1 MEKVRLDQWLWAA
14 RFYKTRSLSKT
25 AINRGKVQVNGTS
38 CKPSKEIVISD
49 EVLIRAKH
57 FQKTVIVSF
66 LSNIRQNA
74 TLASKLYVET
84 EESIDTRLREQALK
98 KSSFDLRVNS
108 VKPNKKQRR
117 QLDSFLNSNF

>member
-25 AINRGKVQVNGTS
+25 AINSGKVKVNGKS
-38 CKPSKEIVISD
+38 CKPSKEIVVSD

-74 TLASKLYVET
+74 SLASKLYVET

-117 QLDSFLNSNF
+117 QLDSFFNSNF

>member
-25 AINRGKVQVNGTS
+25 AINSGKVKVNGKS
-38 CKPSKEIVISD
+38 CKPSKEIVVSD
-49 EVLIRAKH
+49 EVLIRAKYS
-57 FQKTVIVSF
+57 QKTVIVSF

>member
-25 AINRGKVQVNGTS
+25 AINSGKVKVNGKS
-38 CKPSKEIVISD
+38 CKPSKEIVVSD

-74 TLASKLYVET
+74 TIASKLYVET

-98 KSSFDLRVNS
+98 KSSFDSRVNS

>member
-25 AINRGKVQVNGTS
+25 AINSGKVKVNGKS

-98 KSSFDLRVNS
+98 KSSFDLSVNS

-117 QLDSFLNSNF
+117 QLGSFLNSNF

>member
-25 AINRGKVQVNGTS
+25 AINSGKVKVNGKS

-98 KSSFDLRVNS
+98 KSSFDLSVNS

-117 QLDSFLNSNF
+117 QLDSFLTSNF

>member
-25 AINRGKVQVNGTS
+25 AINSGKVKVNGKS

-84 EESIDTRLREQALK
+84 EVSIDTRLREQALK

>member
-25 AINRGKVQVNGTS
+25 AINSGKVKVNGKS

-57 FQKTVIVSF
+57 SQKTVIVSF

-84 EESIDTRLREQALK
+84 EESIDTRLRKQALK
-98 KSSFDLRVNS
+98 KSSFDLSVNS

>member
-25 AINRGKVQVNGTS
+25 AINSGKVKVNGKS

-84 EESIDTRLREQALK
+84 EESIDTRLKEQALK

>member
-14 RFYKTRSLSKT
+14 RFYKTRSLAKT
-25 AINRGKVQVNGTS
+25 AINSGKVKVNGKS

-98 KSSFDLRVNS
+98 KSSFDLSVNS

>member
-25 AINRGKVQVNGTS
+25 AINSGKVKVNGKS

-57 FQKTVIVSF
+57 SQKTVIVSF

-108 VKPNKKQRR
+108 VKPSKKQRR

>member
-25 AINRGKVQVNGTS
+25 AINSGKVKVNGKS

-57 FQKTVIVSF
+57 SRKTVIVSF

-84 EESIDTRLREQALK
+84 EESIDKRLREQALK
-98 KSSFDLRVNS
+98 KSSFDLSVNS

>member
-25 AINRGKVQVNGTS
+25 AINSGKVKVNGKS

-98 KSSFDLRVNS
+98 KSSFDLGVNS
-108 VKPNKKQRR
+108 AKPNKKQRR

>member
-25 AINRGKVQVNGTS
+25 AINSGRVKVNGKS
-38 CKPSKEIVISD
+38 CKPSKEIVIGD

-57 FQKTVIVSF
+57 SQKTVVVNF

-74 TLASKLYVET
+74 TLASKLYIET

-98 KSSFDLRVNS
+98 KSSFDLHVNS

>member
-25 AINRGKVQVNGTS
+25 AINSGKVKVNGKA
-38 CKPSKEIVISD
+38 CKPSKEIVVSD

>member
-25 AINRGKVQVNGTS
+25 AINNGKVKVNGKS

-57 FQKTVIVSF
+57 SQKTVIVSF

-98 KSSFDLRVNS
+98 KSSFDLSVNS

>member
-25 AINRGKVQVNGTS
+25 AINSNKVKVNGKS

-98 KSSFDLRVNS
+98 KSSFDLSVNS

>member
-25 AINRGKVQVNGTS
+25 AINSGKVKVNGKS
-38 CKPSKEIVISD
+38 CKPSKEIVVSD

-57 FQKTVIVSF
+57 SQKTVIVSF

-84 EESIDTRLREQALK
+84 EESIDTRLREQTLK

>member
-25 AINRGKVQVNGTS
+25 AINSGKVKVNGKS

-98 KSSFDLRVNS
+98 KSSFDLSVNS

-117 QLDSFLNSNF
+117 QHDSFLNSNF

>member
-25 AINRGKVQVNGTS
+25 AINSGKVKVNGKS

-98 KSSFDLRVNS
+98 KSSFDLSVNS

>member
-25 AINRGKVQVNGTS
+25 AINSGKVKVNGKS
-38 CKPSKEIVISD
+38 CKPSKEIVVSD

-108 VKPNKKQRR
+108 IKPNKKQRR
-117 QLDSFLNSNF
+117 QLDSFFNSNF

>member
-25 AINRGKVQVNGTS
+25 AINSGKVKVNGKS

-98 KSSFDLRVNS
+98 KSSFDLSVNS

-117 QLDSFLNSNF
+117 QLDSFLNSI

>member
-25 AINRGKVQVNGTS
+25 AINSGKVKVNGRS

-57 FQKTVIVSF
+57 SQKTVIVSF

>member
-25 AINRGKVQVNGTS
+25 AINSGKVKVNGKS

-98 KSSFDLRVNS
+98 KSSFDLSVNS

-117 QLDSFLNSNF
+117 QLDSFLNSSF

>member
-25 AINRGKVQVNGTS
+25 AINSGKVKVNGRS

-57 FQKTVIVSF
+57 SQKTVIVSF

-98 KSSFDLRVNS
+98 KSSFDLSVNS

>member
-25 AINRGKVQVNGTS
+25 AINNGKVKVNGKS
-38 CKPSKEIVISD
+38 CKPSKEIVVSD

-98 KSSFDLRVNS
+98 KSSFDLSVNS

>member
-25 AINRGKVQVNGTS
+25 AINSGKVKVNGKS

-84 EESIDTRLREQALK
+84 EESINTRLREQALK
-98 KSSFDLRVNS
+98 KSSFDLSVNS

>member
-25 AINRGKVQVNGTS
+25 AINSGKVKVNGKS
-38 CKPSKEIVISD
+38 CKPSKEIVVSD

-98 KSSFDLRVNS
+98 KSSFALGVNS

-117 QLDSFLNSNF
+117 QLDYFLNSNF

>member
-25 AINRGKVQVNGTS
+25 AINSGKVKVNGKS
-38 CKPSKEIVISD
+38 CKPSKEIVVSD

>member
-25 AINRGKVQVNGTS
+25 AINSGKVKVNGKS
-38 CKPSKEIVISD
+38 CKPSKEIVVSD

-117 QLDSFLNSNF
+117 QLNSFLNSNF

>member
-14 RFYKTRSLSKT
+14 RFYKSRSLSKT
-25 AINRGKVQVNGTS
+25 AINSGRVKVNGKS

-98 KSSFDLRVNS
+98 KSSFDLSVNS

>member
-25 AINRGKVQVNGTS
+25 AINSGKVKVNGKS

-57 FQKTVIVSF
+57 SQKTVIVSF

-98 KSSFDLRVNS
+98 KSSFDLGVNS

>member
-25 AINRGKVQVNGTS
+25 AINRGKVKVNGKS

-98 KSSFDLRVNS
+98 KSSFDLRVDS

>member
-25 AINRGKVQVNGTS
+25 AINSGKVKVNGKS

-66 LSNIRQNA
+66 LSNILQNA

-98 KSSFDLRVNS
+98 KSSFDLHVNS

>member
-25 AINRGKVQVNGTS
+25 AINSGKVKVNGKS
-38 CKPSKEIVISD
+38 CKPSKEIVVSD

-98 KSSFDLRVNS
+98 KSSFDLSVNS

>member
-25 AINRGKVQVNGTS
+25 AINSGKVKVNGKS

-98 KSSFDLRVNS
+98 KSSFDLSVSS

>member
-25 AINRGKVQVNGTS
+25 AINSGKVKVNGKS

-98 KSSFDLRVNS
+98 KSSSDLRVNS

>member
-25 AINRGKVQVNGTS
+25 AINSGKVKVNGKS

-57 FQKTVIVSF
+57 SQKTVIVSF

-84 EESIDTRLREQALK
+84 EESIDTRLREEALK
-98 KSSFDLRVNS
+98 KSSFDFRANS

-117 QLDSFLNSNF
+117 QIDSFLNSNF

>member
-25 AINRGKVQVNGTS
+25 AINSGKVKVNGKS

-98 KSSFDLRVNS
+98 KSSFDLSVNS

-117 QLDSFLNSNF
+117 QLDSFLISNF

>member
-25 AINRGKVQVNGTS
+25 AINSGKVKVNGQS

-98 KSSFDLRVNS
+98 KSSFDLSVNS

>member
-25 AINRGKVQVNGTS
+25 AINSGKVKVNGKS

-49 EVLIRAKH
+49 EVLIRAKD

-98 KSSFDLRVNS
+98 KSSFDLSVNS